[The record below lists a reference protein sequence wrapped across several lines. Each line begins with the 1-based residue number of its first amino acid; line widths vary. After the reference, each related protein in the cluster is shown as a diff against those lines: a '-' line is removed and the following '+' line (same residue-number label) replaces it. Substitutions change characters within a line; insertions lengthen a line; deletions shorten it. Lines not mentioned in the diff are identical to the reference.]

1 MLLVSRP
8 CCGREPSEEEG
19 RNAMLD
25 IRDVF
30 SNLFGL
36 FLLIGVGYG
45 TVRFRVLPASAS
57 KMLSSLLMNVTM
69 PATIFTSLVRP
80 YDPAFLRAGLLE
92 VVLGL
97 ALYILYGVISAL
109 LARPFRVT
117 RERRGLWTFAC
128 AFNNNGFMGFPIA
141 LALFGEEG
149 LALAVFLGIPF
160 NLLAYTTGATLIC
173 MDRSA
178 SGDAPPVSWRS
189 ILLTVVNGSTLLGL
203 LFFAAQ
209 WPVPAVLSA
218 PLTYL
223 SNVTTPLSMLII
235 GMSLSGGDLLT
246 PLRDWSVLSG
256 CGVRLLL
263 LPLLTLGL
271 VKLLPLDAPLVVGV
285 LVVIMAMP
293 SAALTSLLAEAYGG
307 DTEFAAQLVFLSSLL
322 CLVTI
327 PLISLLL

>member
-1 MLLVSRP
+1 MLNI
-8 CCGREPSEEEG
+8 E
-19 RNAMLD
+19 
-25 IRDVF
+25 DVF
-30 SNLFGL
+30 LNLMEL
-36 FLLIGVGYG
+36 FLLIGVGCG
-45 TVRFRVLPASAS
+45 AVRLNLLPASAS
-57 KMLSSLLMNVTM
+57 KLFTALLMNITL
-69 PATIFTSLVRP
+69 PATIFTSLARP
-80 YDPAFLRAGLLE
+80 YDPAFFSSGVLIAALGTGFYLLYGAVCLLLVRIFRIPAGRQG
-92 VVLGL
+92 VWVLGC
-97 ALYILYGVISAL
+97 VFS
-109 LARPFRVT
+109 
-117 RERRGLWTFAC
+117 
-128 AFNNNGFMGFPIA
+128 NNGYMGFPIA

-149 LALAVFLGIPF
+149 LVLAVLLGIPF
-160 NLLAYTTGATLIC
+160 NLLSYTSGARLVS
-173 MDRSA
+173 MDRA
-178 SGDAPPVSWRS
+178 AAGGAPPLSWRAL
-189 ILLTVVNGSTLLGL
+189 LLTVVNGSTLLGL

-285 LVVIMAMP
+285 LVVIRAMP

>member
-1 MLLVSRP
+1 
-8 CCGREPSEEEG
+8 
-19 RNAMLD
+19 MLD

-45 TVRFRVLPASAS
+45 TVRLRVLPASAS

-189 ILLTVVNGSTLLGL
+189 ILLTVVNGATLLGL
-203 LFFAAQ
+203 ILYAAQ
-209 WPVPAVLSA
+209 IPIPEVIDT

-223 SNVTTPLSMLII
+223 ADVTTPLSMLII
-235 GMSLSGGDLLT
+235 GMNLT
-246 PLRDWSVLSG
+246 
-256 CGVRLLL
+256 
-263 LPLLTLGL
+263 
-271 VKLLPLDAPLVVGV
+271 
-285 LVVIMAMP
+285 
-293 SAALTSLLAEAYGG
+293 AEASPPCSGTGTSSPPPFCACCSCRCSPGG
-307 DTEFAAQLVFLSSLL
+307 F
-322 CLVTI
+322 
-327 PLISLLL
+327 

>member
-1 MLLVSRP
+1 
-8 CCGREPSEEEG
+8 
-19 RNAMLD
+19 MLD

-45 TVRFRVLPASAS
+45 AVRFCVLPASAS

-97 ALYILYGVISAL
+97 ALYILYGVISTL

-189 ILLTVVNGSTLLGL
+189 ILLTVVNGATLLGL
-203 LFFAAQ
+203 ILYAAQ
-209 WPVPAVLSA
+209 IPIPEVIDT

-223 SNVTTPLSMLII
+223 ADVTTPLSMLII
-235 GMSLSGGDLLT
+235 GMNLTGGSVSALLRN
-246 PLRDWSVLSG
+246 RDVLSSAFL
-256 CGVRLLL
+256 RLLF
-263 LPLLTLGL
+263 LPLLTWGILM
-271 VKLLPLDAPLVVGV
+271 LLPVEDPLIIGV
-285 LVVIMAMP
+285 TLIIMAMP
-293 SAALTSLLAEAYGG
+293 SPAVTSILAETYGG
-307 DTEFAAQLVFLSSLL
+307 DTQFASEAVFLSSLL

>member
-1 MLLVSRP
+1 
-8 CCGREPSEEEG
+8 
-19 RNAMLD
+19 MLD

-45 TVRFRVLPASAS
+45 TVRLRVLPASAS

-189 ILLTVVNGSTLLGL
+189 ILLTVVNGATLLGL
-203 LFFAAQ
+203 ILYAAQ
-209 WPVPAVLSA
+209 IPIPEVIDMNLTGGSVSALLRNRDVLSSA
-218 PLTYL
+218 FL
-223 SNVTTPLSMLII
+223 
-235 GMSLSGGDLLT
+235 
-246 PLRDWSVLSG
+246 
-256 CGVRLLL
+256 RLLF
-263 LPLLTLGL
+263 LPLLTWWILM
-271 VKLLPLDAPLVVGV
+271 LLPVEDPLVIGV
-285 LVVIMAMP
+285 TLIIMAMP
-293 SAALTSLLAEAYGG
+293 SPAVTSILAETYGG
-307 DTEFAAQLVFLSSLL
+307 DTQFASEAVFLSSLL

>member
-1 MLLVSRP
+1 
-8 CCGREPSEEEG
+8 
-19 RNAMLD
+19 MLD

-45 TVRFRVLPASAS
+45 TVRLRVLPASAS

-189 ILLTVVNGSTLLGL
+189 ITLLGL
-203 LFFAAQ
+203 ILYAAQ
-209 WPVPAVLSA
+209 IPIPEVIDT

-223 SNVTTPLSMLII
+223 ADVTTPLSMLII
-235 GMSLSGGDLLT
+235 GMNLTGGSVSALLRN
-246 PLRDWSVLSG
+246 RDVLSSAFL
-256 CGVRLLL
+256 RLLF
-263 LPLLTLGL
+263 LPLLTWGILM
-271 VKLLPLDAPLVVGV
+271 LLPVEDPLVIGV
-285 LVVIMAMP
+285 TLIIMAMP
-293 SAALTSLLAEAYGG
+293 SPAVTSILAETYGG
-307 DTEFAAQLVFLSSLL
+307 DTQFASEAVFLSSLL

>member
-1 MLLVSRP
+1 
-8 CCGREPSEEEG
+8 
-19 RNAMLD
+19 MLD
-25 IRDVF
+25 IWDVF

-45 TVRFRVLPASAS
+45 AVRLRVLSASAS

-80 YDPAFLRAGLLE
+80 YDPAFLRTGGLE

-109 LARPFRVT
+109 LARSFRVT

-128 AFNNNGFMGFPIA
+128 AFNNHGFIGFPIA

-189 ILLTVVNGSTLLGL
+189 ILLTVVNGATLLGL
-203 LFFAAQ
+203 ILYAAQ
-209 WPVPAVLSA
+209 IPIPEVIDT

-223 SNVTTPLSMLII
+223 ADVTTPLSMLII
-235 GMSLSGGDLLT
+235 GMNLGSVSALLRN
-246 PLRDWSVLSG
+246 RDVLSSAFL
-256 CGVRLLL
+256 RLLF
-263 LPLLTLGL
+263 LPLLTWGILM
-271 VKLLPLDAPLVVGV
+271 LLPVEDPLVIGV
-285 LVVIMAMP
+285 TLIIMAMP
-293 SAALTSLLAEAYGG
+293 SPAVTSILAETYGG
-307 DTEFAAQLVFLSSLL
+307 DTQFASEAVFLSSLL